1 MELSWGSAE
10 APPPSLPLSL
20 FSVKLFVYRSVL
32 KVKTNTR
39 SLIGWG
45 WGRGGWGGV
54 SGEPWKRLQT
64 TRCINFFIF
73 YINVRTQD
81 DTDEFTWN
89 RQTFLS
95 LTLTDGEWRT
105 DNNKKQQ
112 QQVNSFSYKQFNCTT
127 IYMNC
132 SAVWSLTGNKTFN
145 PLKPKCTAAL
155 AQKRKKKNRGRKR
168 KKRKA
173 PHLSVIFLTCCSWSQ
188 LEMNEL

>member
-1 MELSWGSAE
+1 MLEH
-10 APPPSLPLSL
+10 
-20 FSVKLFVYRSVL
+20 
-32 KVKTNTR
+32 KTIQMN
-39 SLIGWG
+39 L
-45 WGRGGWGGV
+45 
-54 SGEPWKRLQT
+54 
-64 TRCINFFIF
+64 
-73 YINVRTQD
+73 
-81 DTDEFTWN
+81 

-155 AQKRKKKNRGRKR
+155 AQKRKKKQRKQKEKKKSTTFVCNIFDVLFMESVRNEWTLTESPVLVFTVLWFYEALTVGLWISLEPVWKTDAQSHFNMSDRRETRAEGGRGGILL
-168 KKRKA
+168 A
-173 PHLSVIFLTCCSWSQ
+173 TLS
-188 LEMNEL
+188 